1 MTQES
6 QMPQPTVAAGTRANN
21 KGRLPGL
28 LPALGVAI
36 LAGIGCWMW
45 LSSEGAPAG
54 GARGATATSEL
65 AEVNDQELPAAV
77 ATLVPSPTFRGQ
89 FTDKKSGCP
98 QPLAWVSLASPP
110 EQSGVKVKL
119 KSGNYFSPTYTLSA
133 TPMRVAIPFPS
144 PYETGRGTLTVLHD
158 SGGAIVA
165 LQPAWR
171 TPAQAG
177 EGVRVVTWRTSN
189 RCKKPNG

>member
-6 QMPQPTVAAGTRANN
+6 QMRQPTMAGGARASD
-21 KGRLPGL
+21 KGRIPGL
-28 LPALGVAI
+28 LPAAGVAI

-45 LSSEGAPAG
+45 LLSEGATAGTPAG
-54 GARGATATSEL
+54 VNVTNEL
-65 AEVNDQELPAAV
+65 AEVNDQEIAAAV
-77 ATLVPSPTFRGQ
+77 TTLDGSPTFRGQ
-89 FTDKKSGCP
+89 FTDQKAGCP

-110 EQSGVKVKL
+110 EQSGMKVRL
-119 KSGNYFSPTYTLSA
+119 KSGSYFSPTYTLSA

-144 PYETGRGTLTVLHD
+144 AYETGRGTLTVLNAG
-158 SGGAIVA
+158 GGAIVA

-171 TPAQAG
+171 TPPQGG
-177 EGVRVVTWRTSN
+177 EGVRVVTWKTSN